1 MQLTREHGRST
12 EKDAHVR
19 FGVLVG
25 DARKN
30 AIPVRPAKVRRCPQ
44 RGDRVLV
51 GADVL
56 YDDVGHVIFL
66 DLRRQVDVDL
76 DPVLHVLLFD
86 RVQERVEPLGRAEVA
101 DNPGEVDLHG

>member
-1 MQLTREHGRST
+1 MQLTREHRRPT
-12 EKDAHVR
+12 EEHAYVR
-19 FGVLVG
+19 FRMFVS

-30 AIPVRPAKVRRCPQ
+30 AIPVRPAKVRRCTK
-44 RGDRVLV
+44 RGDCVLV

-66 DLRRQVDVDL
+66 DLRRQVDVNL

-86 RVQERVEPLGRAEVA
+86 GVQE
-101 DNPGEVDLHG
+101 